1 MNIAIV
7 CYPTF
12 GGSGVVATELAR
24 GLALRNHNVHVIS
37 YDQPARLDTLVS
49 NIFYH
54 EVNISAYPLFQYPP
68 YALALANQLVD
79 LIKFQNIDVIH
90 VHYAIPHATS
100 AWLAK
105 QIVGKEAAH
114 IPIITTLHGTDIT
127 IVGKDSSYKNVVEFS
142 INNSD
147 GVTAVSNYLKE
158 ETMSV
163 FDITTDIEVV
173 YNFIDLERF
182 QKSDKNHFRK
192 AICSDD
198 EKIMVHISN
207 FRKVKRVPE
216 VVKVFHQVLEKGIKA
231 KLLMVGDGPDRT
243 ETEKMARKLG
253 ICQHVRFL
261 GKQEKI
267 EEVLSVS
274 DLFVMPSGSETFGLA
289 ALEAMSC
296 GVPVISSNIGGLPEL
311 NIHGKT
317 GFLCEVDDVDAMSEY
332 AIQLLSNDEMR
343 EEFSRNARARAEEFN
358 IDKII
363 LDYENYYL
371 AKIDYLKSVHA

>member
-105 QIVGKEAAH
+105 QIVGKAAAH

-182 QKSDKNHFRK
+182 QKSDKNHFKK
-192 AICSDD
+192 AICSED

-216 VVKVFHQVLEKGIKA
+216 VVKVFKKVLEKGIKA

-243 ETEKMARKLG
+243 ETEKVARNLG

-296 GVPVISSNIGGLPEL
+296 GVPVISSNVGGLPEL

-317 GFLCEVDDVDAMSEY
+317 GFLCELDDIDAMSEY
-332 AIQLLSNDEMR
+332 AIQLLSNDEMHA
-343 EEFSRNARARAEEFN
+343 EFSKNARARAEEFN

-363 LDYENYYL
+363 LDYENHYL
-371 AKIDYLKSVHA
+371 AKIERLK

>member
-24 GLALRNHNVHVIS
+24 GLALRGHKVHVIS

-79 LIKFQNIDVIH
+79 LIKFQKLDVIH

-105 QIVGKEAAH
+105 QIVGAEAAH

-127 IVGKDSSYKNVVEFS
+127 IVGKDASYKNVVEFS

-147 GVTAVSNYLKE
+147 GVTAVSNYLRN
-158 ETMSV
+158 ETLEV
-163 FDITTDIEVV
+163 FDITTNIEVI
-173 YNFIDLERF
+173 YNSIDLERF

-192 AICSDD
+192 AICADD
-198 EKIMVHISN
+198 EKVMVHISN
-207 FRKVKRVPE
+207 FRRVKRVPE
-216 VVKVFHQVLEKGIKA
+216 VVKVFARVLESGVKA
-231 KLLMVGDGPDRT
+231 KLLMVGDGPDRQAT
-243 ETEKMARKLG
+243 EQEARKLG
-253 ICQHVRFL
+253 VCEHVRFL

-267 EEVLSVS
+267 DEVLSIS
-274 DLFVMPSGSETFGLA
+274 DLFIMPSGSETFGLA

-296 GVPVISSNIGGLPEL
+296 GVPVISSDIGGLPEL

-317 GFLCEVDDVDAMSEY
+317 GFLCALDDVDCMAAH
-332 AIQLLSNDEMR
+332 AIDLLKNEEMHQL
-343 EEFSRNARARAEEFN
+343 FSKAARARAEEFD
-358 IDKII
+358 IVRIVGEYEAYYEDKIRE
-363 LDYENYYL
+363 LK
-371 AKIDYLKSVHA
+371 KIV

>member
-68 YALALANQLVD
+68 YALALANKLVD

-158 ETMSV
+158 ETLEV
-163 FDITTDIEVV
+163 FDIKTDIKVV

-182 QKSDKNHFRK
+182 QRSNKNHFRK

-216 VVKVFHQVLEKGIKA
+216 VVKVFNQVLQKGIKA
-231 KLLMVGDGPDRT
+231 KLLMVGDGPDRSD
-243 ETEKMARKLG
+243 TEKMARKLG

-261 GKQEKI
+261 GKQEQI

-296 GVPVISSNIGGLPEL
+296 GVPVISSNVGGLPEL

-332 AIQLLSNDEMR
+332 AIQLLSNEVMHQ
-343 EEFSRNARARAEEFN
+343 EFSKNARARAEEFN

-363 LDYENYYL
+363 LDYENYYID
-371 AKIDYLKSVHA
+371 KIDGLRFEV

>member
-105 QIVGKEAAH
+105 QIVGKAAAH

-147 GVTAVSNYLKE
+147 GVTAVSKYLKE

-182 QKSDKNHFRK
+182 QKSDKNHFKK
-192 AICSDD
+192 AICSED

-216 VVKVFHQVLEKGIKA
+216 VVKVFKKVLEKGIKA

-243 ETEKMARKLG
+243 ETEKVARNLG

-296 GVPVISSNIGGLPEL
+296 GVPVISSNVGGLPEL
-311 NIHGKT
+311 NVHGKT
-317 GFLCEVDDVDAMSEY
+317 GFLCELDDINAMSEY
-332 AIQLLSNDEMR
+332 AIQLLSNDEMHA
-343 EEFSRNARARAEEFN
+343 EFSKNARARAEEFN

-363 LDYENYYL
+363 LDYENHYL
-371 AKIDYLKSVHA
+371 AKIERLK

>member
-192 AICSDD
+192 AICADD

-231 KLLMVGDGPDRT
+231 KLLMVGDGPDRS

>member
-68 YALALANQLVD
+68 YALALANKLVD

-158 ETMSV
+158 ETLEV
-163 FDITTDIEVV
+163 FDIKTDIKVV

-182 QKSDKNHFRK
+182 QRSNKNHFRK

-216 VVKVFHQVLEKGIKA
+216 VVKVFNQVLQKGIKA
-231 KLLMVGDGPDRT
+231 KLLMVGDGPDRSD
-243 ETEKMARKLG
+243 TEKMARKLG

-261 GKQEKI
+261 GKQEQI

-296 GVPVISSNIGGLPEL
+296 GVPVISSNVGGLPEL

-332 AIQLLSNDEMR
+332 AIQLLSNEVMH
-343 EEFSRNARARAEEFN
+343 EEFSKNARARAEEFN

-363 LDYENYYL
+363 LDYENYYID
-371 AKIDYLKSVHA
+371 KIDGLRFEV

>member
-68 YALALANQLVD
+68 YALALANKLVD

-158 ETMSV
+158 ETLEV
-163 FDITTDIEVV
+163 FDIKTDIKVV

-182 QKSDKNHFRK
+182 QRSNKNHFRK

-216 VVKVFHQVLEKGIKA
+216 VVKVFNQVLQKGIKA
-231 KLLMVGDGPDRT
+231 KLLMVGDGPDRSD
-243 ETEKMARKLG
+243 TEKMARKLG

-261 GKQEKI
+261 GKQEQI

-296 GVPVISSNIGGLPEL
+296 GVPVISSNVGGLPEL

-332 AIQLLSNDEMR
+332 AIQLLSNEVMHQ
-343 EEFSRNARARAEEFN
+343 EFSKNARARAEEFN

-363 LDYENYYL
+363 LDYENYYID
-371 AKIDYLKSVHA
+371 KIDGLRFP

>member
-231 KLLMVGDGPDRT
+231 KLLMVGDGPDRS

>member
-105 QIVGKEAAH
+105 QIVGKAAAH

-147 GVTAVSNYLKE
+147 GVTAVSKYLKE

-182 QKSDKNHFRK
+182 QKSDKNHFKK
-192 AICSDD
+192 AICSED

-216 VVKVFHQVLEKGIKA
+216 VVKVFKKVLEKGIKA

-243 ETEKMARKLG
+243 ETEKVARNLG

-296 GVPVISSNIGGLPEL
+296 GVPVISSNVGGLPEL
-311 NIHGKT
+311 NVHGKT
-317 GFLCEVDDVDAMSEY
+317 GFLCELDDIDAMSEY
-332 AIQLLSNDEMR
+332 AIQLLSNDEMHA
-343 EEFSRNARARAEEFN
+343 EFSKNARARAEEFN

-363 LDYENYYL
+363 LDYENHYL
-371 AKIDYLKSVHA
+371 AKIERLK

>member
-105 QIVGKEAAH
+105 QIVGKAAAH

-147 GVTAVSNYLKE
+147 GVTAVSKYLKE

-182 QKSDKNHFRK
+182 QKSDKNHFKK
-192 AICSDD
+192 AICSED

-216 VVKVFHQVLEKGIKA
+216 VVKVFKKVLEKGIKA

-243 ETEKMARKLG
+243 ETEKVARNLG

-296 GVPVISSNIGGLPEL
+296 GVPVISSNVGGLPEL

-317 GFLCEVDDVDAMSEY
+317 GFLCELDDIDAMSEY
-332 AIQLLSNDEMR
+332 AIQLLSNDEMHA
-343 EEFSRNARARAEEFN
+343 EFSKNARARAEEFN

-363 LDYENYYL
+363 LDYENHYL
-371 AKIDYLKSVHA
+371 AKIERLK